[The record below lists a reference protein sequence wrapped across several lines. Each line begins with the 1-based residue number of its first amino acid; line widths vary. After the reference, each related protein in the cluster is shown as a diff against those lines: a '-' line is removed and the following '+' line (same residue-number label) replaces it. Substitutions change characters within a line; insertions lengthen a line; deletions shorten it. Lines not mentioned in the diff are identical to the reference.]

1 VPEPPVLE
9 VRDLCISRDRRELV
23 SDVCLD
29 VEPGMIHLLVGPN
42 GAGKSTL
49 LAAVL
54 GLTDFTGR
62 IRFHWRASGRIG
74 YVPQFF
80 TVDRTLPLTVAEFLA
95 LARQHRPIC
104 FGIARKARSRL
115 EGLLERVGLAGFA
128 TRPLGALSGGELQRV
143 LLANALDPTPELL
156 LLDEPESGL
165 DESAARQ
172 FEDVLLGLRQ
182 STGTS
187 ILMVSHDLAHVRRVA
202 DRVTLLD
209 REVRRSGPP
218 AEILADDLAASLL
231 PGAGTRP

>member
-1 VPEPPVLE
+1 VAEPPVLE
-9 VRDLCISRDRRELV
+9 VRDLCISRDRRALV
-23 SDVCLD
+23 SNVSLD
-29 VEPGMIHLLVGPN
+29 VAPGMIHLLVGPN

-62 IRFHWRASGRIG
+62 VRFHWRASGRIG

-95 LARQHRPIC
+95 LARQRRPIC
-104 FGIARKARSRL
+104 FGIARKARTCL
-115 EGLLERVGLAGFA
+115 EGLLERVGLVGFA
-128 TRPLGALSGGELQRV
+128 ARPLGALSGGELQRV
-143 LLANALDPTPELL
+143 LLANALDPIPELL

-172 FEDVLLGLRQ
+172 FEDILLGLRKA
-182 STGTS
+182 SGTS

-209 REVRRSGPP
+209 REVLRCGPP

-231 PGAGTRP
+231 PGTGAPA